1 MAEQR
6 GRPTIWDVAEL
17 AGVSIATVSR
27 YMNGTQAVSKAASNA
42 IAKAMAQLDYVPN
55 ANVRSIKLGQTRTV
69 GIIVPDISNFFQAR
83 VCRRVEHLLYQ
94 KRYSLVI
101 ASTGN
106 NTEKERS
113 CIHNFLERRVDGL
126 LVSSAGQNNDLLGRA
141 AKGGLPLVLFESY
154 QPELPDLDYVLEDS
168 YGHAC
173 RLTRSL
179 LERGHR
185 RISFLKGFE
194 HSTVSEARFAGFC
207 DTLCAAGL
215 APDPALIWEGCRD
228 RADCVRVFE
237 ALRREPGL
245 FTAVATTTPE
255 QMKFLVM
262 EANRQG
268 VRIPQDV
275 SLTGFGIEDYTA
287 LFPFSATCVVS
298 DPLANADALVELILR
313 RMDEVRTGKP
323 PAPAE
328 KRIIPC
334 QFFTGN
340 SVACVTP

>member
-1 MAEQR
+1 M
-6 GRPTIWDVAEL
+6 
-17 AGVSIATVSR
+17 
-27 YMNGTQAVSKAASNA
+27 
-42 IAKAMAQLDYVPN
+42 
-55 ANVRSIKLGQTRTV
+55 
-69 GIIVPDISNFFQAR
+69 
-83 VCRRVEHLLYQ
+83 
-94 KRYSLVI
+94 
-101 ASTGN
+101 
-106 NTEKERS
+106 
-113 CIHNFLERRVDGL
+113 
-126 LVSSAGQNNDLLGRA
+126 
-141 AKGGLPLVLFESY
+141 
-154 QPELPDLDYVLEDS
+154 
-168 YGHAC
+168 
-173 RLTRSL
+173 
-179 LERGHR
+179 
-185 RISFLKGFE
+185 
-194 HSTVSEARFAGFC
+194 
-207 DTLCAAGL
+207 
-215 APDPALIWEGCRD
+215 
-228 RADCVRVFE
+228 RVFE

-245 FTAVATTTPE
+245 FTAVAATTPE